1 MFVLGRPLHFLLI
14 RTLALNQS
22 MPSLLLPHLQK
33 GDILLTVN
41 GVSLLNK
48 SHTEAIQLIKSA
60 MGSPSVRLEL
70 IQGEGSKDPGG
81 LSPDWEKWIKKY
93 ETAASSSGPQR

>member
-1 MFVLGRPLHFLLI
+1 
-14 RTLALNQS
+14 LAINPFP
-22 MPSLLLPHLQK
+22 PSPSPPTSQK
-33 GDILLTVN
+33 GDILLSIN

-48 SHTEAIQLIKSA
+48 SHMEAIQLIKSV

-70 IQGEGSKDPGG
+70 IQGEGTKDPSG

-93 ETAASSSGPQR
+93 ETAASSSGPQRYNNITQIDRNIACCE

>member
-1 MFVLGRPLHFLLI
+1 MNPCPLSPP
-14 RTLALNQS
+14 T
-22 MPSLLLPHLQK
+22 LQK
-33 GDILLTVN
+33 GDILLTIN
-41 GVSLLNK
+41 SVSLLNK
-48 SHTEAIQLIKSA
+48 SHTEAIQLIKSV

-70 IQGEGSKDPGG
+70 IQGEGSRDSGG